1 VIVLYRKV
9 KQVRRGAVVLESAIV
24 YPVVFLLILGL
35 IIGGLGV
42 FRYQEVAS
50 LAREASRYACVHGTR
65 YAKVTGKPAAAA
77 VDVYNNAILPRVVC
91 LDLSQLSYSVTWT
104 PDNNPGSTVSVNVSY
119 HWVPEAFLP
128 AMNLSSTST
137 DVIAY

>member
-1 VIVLYRKV
+1 MLYRSA

-42 FRYQEVAS
+42 FRYQEVAW

-77 VDVYNNAILPRVVC
+77 VDIYNNAILPRVVC
-91 LDLSQLSYSVTWT
+91 LDTTQLSYNVTWT
-104 PDNNPGSTVSVNVSY
+104 PDNNPGSTVSVKVSY
-119 HWVPEAFLP
+119 HWIPEAFLP
-128 AMNLSSTST
+128 AMNMSSTSS
-137 DVIAY
+137 DVVAY

>member
-1 VIVLYRKV
+1 MLYRKRS
-9 KQVRRGAVVLESAIV
+9 QERRGAVVLESAIV

-50 LAREASRYACVHGTR
+50 LAREASRYACVHGR
-65 YAKVTGKPAAAA
+65 HYAKVTGKPAAAA
-77 VDVYNNAILPRVVC
+77 ADVYNNAVVPRVVC
-91 LDLSQLSYSVTWT
+91 LDLTQLSYSVTWT
-104 PDNNPGSTVSVNVSY
+104 PDNNPGSTVSVNISY
-119 HWVPEAFLP
+119 HWIPEAFLP